1 MEHEGQK
8 ELTVYAVGTRYTVDF
23 GAMSKEMGRVLEENV
38 VDKGLR
44 DWIIPDFSTST
55 ENDRVVSSVIMM
67 VSKTQV
73 IVRAVTD
80 SSNENRPHCR
90 NIFFIL
96 SACCVGSHPSD
107 CLAKRPTGKSYS
119 RKSTS

>member
-1 MEHEGQK
+1 MDHEGQK

-23 GAMSKEMGRVLEENV
+23 GAMSKEMGRVLKENV

-67 VSKTQV
+67 VSNY
-73 IVRAVTD
+73 A
-80 SSNENRPHCR
+80 SES
-90 NIFFIL
+90 
-96 SACCVGSHPSD
+96 GS
-107 CLAKRPTGKSYS
+107 CY
-119 RKSTS
+119 